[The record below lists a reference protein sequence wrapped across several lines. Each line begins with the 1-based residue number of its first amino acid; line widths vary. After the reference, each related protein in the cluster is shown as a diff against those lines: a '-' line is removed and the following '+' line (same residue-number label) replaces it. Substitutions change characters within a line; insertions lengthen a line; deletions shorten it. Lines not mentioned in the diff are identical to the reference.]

1 MVPVLV
7 LWMQISSEFEIF
19 LIAFKEFNIE
29 IYYLQASA
37 EMDFLTES
45 KEFKKKSEDRGIWG
59 GRHG

>member
-45 KEFKKKSEDRGIWG
+45 KEF
-59 GRHG
+59 